1 MLSHYCGLLA
11 EFLLNSVAVLALLFV
26 GYLLRLQLQ
35 AARRRRRMA
44 EKGLRF
50 GLIQDLT
57 VSKRP
62 LAAASPL
69 AGASASFTSTIVPA
83 RDTGS
88 RILTIRAAT
97 VAGQYSWN

>member
-35 AARRRRRMA
+35 TARRRRRIA

-50 GLIQDLT
+50 GLIQELT

-69 AGASASFTSTIVPA
+69 SQAPPGYTSAIVPG

-88 RILTIRAAT
+88 RIVTLRAST
-97 VAGQYSWN
+97 VAGQYLWN